1 MYKKFFKRLIDII
14 LSFLGIVVLSL
25 PMLIIAIAIK
35 CDSRG
40 PVFFKQKRVGKNKK
54 HFMILKFRT
63 MRTDTPHDAPTHELN
78 DPKRWITKV
87 GGFLRKTSLDE
98 LPQLFNILAGSMSVI
113 GPRPALWNQFD
124 LIDERDKYGANDVR
138 PGLTGWAQIN
148 GRDELPIPD
157 KAALDGEYIKRMGF
171 GFDCKCF
178 FGTVKSVLKSDG
190 VVEGGTGELEKQKN
204 AKPSEEEAKD
214 TKNSEDKEEK

>member
-1 MYKKFFKRLIDII
+1 MYKKFFKRVIDIF
-14 LSFLGIVVLSL
+14 LSFFGIVFLSL

-35 CDSRG
+35 CDSKG
-40 PVFFKQKRVGKNKK
+40 PVFFKQKRVGIHKK
-54 HFMILKFRT
+54 HFNILKFRT

-98 LPQLFNILAGSMSVI
+98 LPQLFNIFGGSMSVI

-124 LIDERDKYGANDVR
+124 LIEERDKYGANDVK

-148 GRDELPIPD
+148 GRDELEIPL
-157 KAALDGEYIKRMGF
+157 KAKLDGEYVEKMSF

-190 VVEGGTGELEKQKN
+190 VVEGGTGELEKQKKEQESAN
-204 AKPSEEEAKD
+204 AQ
-214 TKNSEDKEEK
+214 NKEEK

>member
-1 MYKKFFKRLIDII
+1 MYKKFFKRVIDIF
-14 LSFLGIVVLSL
+14 LSFFGIVFLSL

-35 CDSRG
+35 CDSKG
-40 PVFFKQKRVGKNKK
+40 PVFFKQKRVGIHKK
-54 HFMILKFRT
+54 HFNILKFRT

-98 LPQLFNILAGSMSVI
+98 LPQLFNIFGGSMSVI
-113 GPRPALWNQFD
+113 GPRPALWNQDD
-124 LIDERDKYGANDVR
+124 LIAERDKYGANDVK

-148 GRDELPIPD
+148 GRDELEIPL
-157 KAALDGEYIKRMGF
+157 KAKLDGEYVEKMSF

-190 VVEGGTGELEKQKN
+190 VVEGGTGELEKQKKEQDS
-204 AKPSEEEAKD
+204 AEAQ
-214 TKNSEDKEEK
+214 NKEEK